1 METRSTMAND
11 SHEHALREARVKID
25 LGISDTPQRAE
36 EPFQH
41 YQTRKAEYDFL
52 KEQKESQ

>member
-1 METRSTMAND
+1 MAND